1 MKEKFKGNNLLKYF
15 SQEQLEKISKID
27 NLYLKAQIIITILF
41 KDKVDK
47 AGAPYIEHLYR
58 VSSKLREPIEKV
70 AALLH
75 DTVEDTEVMFED
87 LIEVG
92 FPNEVLDIVR
102 LVTKD
107 DIDKSDMTKE
117 EKLQLYSEEIDKI
130 INSGNIHAIRLK
142 EADMS
147 DNYNLDRL
155 KELPEDRQEWFHQKY
170 GKQLVKLRKVKG
182 EKNI

>member
-1 MKEKFKGNNLLKYF
+1 MKEKFKVNNLLNYF
-15 SQEQLEKISKID
+15 TQEQIEKIIKID
-27 NLYLKAQIIITILF
+27 NIYFKAQIIVTILF

-58 VSSKLREPIEKV
+58 VSSKLKEPIEKV

-75 DTVEDTEVMFED
+75 DTVEDTEVTFED
-87 LIEVG
+87 LFEMG
-92 FPNEVLDIVR
+92 FPVEVLEIVK
-102 LVTKD
+102 LVTKPN
-107 DIDKSDMTKE
+107 IDTSNLTNE
-117 EKLQLYSEEIDKI
+117 EKLKIYSDEIDKI

-142 EADMS
+142 ESDMS

-170 GKQLVKLRKVKG
+170 GKQLVKLRNVKG